1 MVVHFKSI
9 YVGIINNKIWLIGWL
24 GNTVAELPSGQTQV
38 HVAAQC
44 TVTAEFHISC
54 SLNIFPLGLIVFPY
68 LQQPAAR
75 LTVGP
80 PSTICSATVHC
91 RHTVV
96 VLVDSSHIRLLM
108 VDLKQSWNQW
118 SVVQDIRIVLGEDV
132 HRAQYQISAMFWIWS
147 ECIISGWWEYEL
159 VPACLCAWLVWVA
172 AVSQAPAWDHLSTSP
187 ALQHSSSVGGNLLT
201 LHQHGESLLARPAP
215 PAACGFSLFQK
226 PSVRWWI
233 YSNVCIRE
241 APDNLDSD
249 IHKMFTASLIHKSRA
264 RCSACCGILI
274 WTCLWIIQCWCSS
287 WHLLLPPQ
295 KVPTFQIPELSVYI
309 QTKNL
314 QNLYQDNI

>member
-1 MVVHFKSI
+1 MVSSSGYQDSLRQSCPKSP
-9 YVGIINNKIWLIGWL
+9 V
-24 GNTVAELPSGQTQV
+24 PD
-38 HVAAQC
+38 QC
-44 TVTAEFHISC
+44 D
-54 SLNIFPLGLIVFPY
+54 
-68 LQQPAAR
+68 
-75 LTVGP
+75 
-80 PSTICSATVHC
+80 
-91 RHTVV
+91 
-96 VLVDSSHIRLLM
+96 VLD
-108 VDLKQSWNQW
+108 
-118 SVVQDIRIVLGEDV
+118 
-132 HRAQYQISAMFWIWS
+132 
-147 ECIISGWWEYEL
+147 
-159 VPACLCAWLVWVA
+159 LVWVYHQWLVGVWTCPGLSLCPA
-172 AVSQAPAWDHLSTSP
+172 GVGGAVSQAPAWDHLSTSP

-233 YSNVCIRE
+233 YSTVCIRE

-287 WHLLLPPQ
+287 WHLLLPSPQ
-295 KVPTFQIPELSVYI
+295 KFPTFQIPELSVYI